1 MPSEIRQSLSSIS
14 FPETTV
20 FSDRY
25 EEIQLKPGATLQF
38 NFDVRSATP
47 VSCVFA
53 DPDAI
58 KLSPIHFQV
67 ERGGGVSYIPV
78 YEGKDITD
86 TASPQI
92 LEKLR

>member
-1 MPSEIRQSLSSIS
+1 MYSEVRQELASIS

-20 FSDRY
+20 FSSRRN
-25 EEIQLKPGATLQF
+25 EIQLKLGVTLQF
-38 NFDVRSATP
+38 NFDVRSTTP

-53 DPDAI
+53 DPDSI

-67 ERGGGVSYIPV
+67 ERGGGVSYVPV
-78 YEGKDITD
+78 YEGEDITD
-86 TASPQI
+86 TASSQI